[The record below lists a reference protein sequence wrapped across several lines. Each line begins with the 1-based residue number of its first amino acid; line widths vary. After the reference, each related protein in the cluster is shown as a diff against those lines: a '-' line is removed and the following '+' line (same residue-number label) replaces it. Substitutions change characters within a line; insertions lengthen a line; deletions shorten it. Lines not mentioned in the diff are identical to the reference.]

1 MRKMYKFLALAGL
14 LLSSTLSNAQTLNEP
29 AAWPNAN
36 WSLSG
41 TYNAGALL
49 SDPTIS
55 SNFSYDDDAA
65 GSGSTD
71 ILNAESPVIDL
82 SAASAAGE
90 TWIVVEYDYDYNL
103 GDVFNLEYY
112 DADLADWVVWE
123 AIPDNSSAFSGW
135 CAQIAAPTVT
145 SGVLDISAMS
155 ATQLAGFQYR
165 FAYDA
170 SSTWGYG
177 FCVSSPTI
185 SSQTPPSCLD
195 PSALQVSNLTSTG
208 LDVSW
213 TENGSATVWN
223 IEYGAPGFV
232 PGTGAELGAIVGT
245 SNNPETITGLTAGTS
260 YDIYVQADCGVDG
273 TSGWSAVAS
282 ALTYGDCSSSGSY
295 TYLNNSTLVSSL
307 NGFVANAP
315 GDYITLTF
323 TAGSTESCCD
333 DWFITDAANGAGNV
347 IATGAGSIVGSYEST
362 TGEISFY
369 VVSDGSVGGAQFDYT
384 LSCAP
389 PPACLPVTAITV
401 DALSTTDVT
410 FSWTSQGTETLW
422 NIEYGA
428 PGFVPGTGAE
438 IGSITGT
445 VNNPETISGLTPDT
459 GYDIYIQADC
469 GGDVS
474 PWELLN
480 IFTGYCTP
488 VYDFTSDYLTKF
500 ETSGAIQNI
509 LYTATAQPL
518 GGYEDNTGQI
528 IQQFTNDQFDFETF
542 FQGGSNT
549 IVIWVDWNNDLTF
562 DPSEEVANQ
571 YAPGSAPN
579 NAQTGSVVI
588 PNGTAAGQYRM
599 RVRSRWGTTVP
610 GPCDLQSFGSAI
622 DVTLDVLPEPTCPR
636 PTDLLVSMITSSTA
650 DIAWTAGGLETEW
663 EVEYGEV
670 GFTLGAGTSFITN
683 VTSEQLTGLMDNTSY
698 DVYVRAVCS
707 PGDTSAWSNVASFS
721 TLCLPFEAINFCE
734 SFDSDSPTEACWT
747 VLDEN
752 ADGEQWNLDYT
763 FNTNNGDEV
772 AVIYTDF
779 LGGANDEWLISPQIT
794 LTGNEVMN
802 FFYRVQ
808 SSGEPNDFEVL
819 LSTTGNDP
827 ADFTDT
833 LMFLASYSNN
843 VYQDSTLNLS
853 AFTGDVYVAFHVPA
867 GGLDGWRLYIDD
879 VCFDVCIPA
888 PGQDGDEDVCRAD
901 GLFDLN
907 QSIVKGQENGSW
919 VFPSNQQL
927 IVDDSL
933 FNVTTLPAGAY
944 EVLWIVEGGCTSDT
958 TVSVVNVFPP
968 SSAGEDGVITAC
980 RNEPINLF
988 DGLSGNLDLGGTWYD
1003 PSDSPLSGAIT
1014 TTSNIP
1020 GSFNFLYITSN
1031 GVCEADT
1038 SLVEV
1043 VVGTCDFLSL
1053 GEEQFAELTVYP
1065 NPTSDVLN
1073 IEAGP
1078 NAGAMKIEISDMN
1091 GRTVLA
1097 NANALA
1103 NSTSSSLSI
1112 AHLENGVY
1120 TLRIFNTEGQRT
1132 FKIVKQ

>member
-1 MRKMYKFLALAGL
+1 
-14 LLSSTLSNAQTLNEP
+14 
-29 AAWPNAN
+29 
-36 WSLSG
+36 
-41 TYNAGALL
+41 
-49 SDPTIS
+49 
-55 SNFSYDDDAA
+55 
-65 GSGSTD
+65 
-71 ILNAESPVIDL
+71 
-82 SAASAAGE
+82 
-90 TWIVVEYDYDYNL
+90 
-103 GDVFNLEYY
+103 
-112 DADLADWVVWE
+112 
-123 AIPDNSSAFSGW
+123 
-135 CAQIAAPTVT
+135 
-145 SGVLDISAMS
+145 
-155 ATQLAGFQYR
+155 
-165 FAYDA
+165 
-170 SSTWGYG
+170 
-177 FCVSSPTI
+177 
-185 SSQTPPSCLD
+185 
-195 PSALQVSNLTSTG
+195 
-208 LDVSW
+208 
-213 TENGSATVWN
+213 
-223 IEYGAPGFV
+223 
-232 PGTGAELGAIVGT
+232 
-245 SNNPETITGLTAGTS
+245 
-260 YDIYVQADCGVDG
+260 
-273 TSGWSAVAS
+273 
-282 ALTYGDCSSSGSY
+282 
-295 TYLNNSTLVSSL
+295 
-307 NGFVANAP
+307 
-315 GDYITLTF
+315 
-323 TAGSTESCCD
+323 
-333 DWFITDAANGAGNV
+333 
-347 IATGAGSIVGSYEST
+347 
-362 TGEISFY
+362 
-369 VVSDGSVGGAQFDYT
+369 
-384 LSCAP
+384 
-389 PPACLPVTAITV
+389 
-401 DALSTTDVT
+401 
-410 FSWTSQGTETLW
+410 
-422 NIEYGA
+422 
-428 PGFVPGTGAE
+428 
-438 IGSITGT
+438 
-445 VNNPETISGLTPDT
+445 
-459 GYDIYIQADC
+459 
-469 GGDVS
+469 
-474 PWELLN
+474 
-480 IFTGYCTP
+480 
-488 VYDFTSDYLTKF
+488 
-500 ETSGAIQNI
+500 
-509 LYTATAQPL
+509 
-518 GGYEDNTGQI
+518 
-528 IQQFTNDQFDFETF
+528 
-542 FQGGSNT
+542 
-549 IVIWVDWNNDLTF
+549 
-562 DPSEEVANQ
+562 
-571 YAPGSAPN
+571 
-579 NAQTGSVVI
+579 
-588 PNGTAAGQYRM
+588 
-599 RVRSRWGTTVP
+599 
-610 GPCDLQSFGSAI
+610 
-622 DVTLDVLPEPTCPR
+622 
-636 PTDLLVSMITSSTA
+636 MITSSTA